1 MLESYLQNL
10 LAVELPDKDDICTF
24 LCTDVVPS
32 KPKDAAATTREG
44 FLTKKGQNMG
54 RWVTRLYVLMGAQ
67 LDYYETVSGSG
78 VPSAEVS

>member
-1 MLESYLQNL
+1 
-10 LAVELPDKDDICTF
+10 
-24 LCTDVVPS
+24 VPS

-67 LDYYETVSGSG
+67 LDYYETVSAGA
-78 VPSAEVS
+78 VPGAQVG